1 MTAADEEAEEDSKVA
16 LVVVLVMNPL
26 VVVVSESVVID
37 VEPAELAALSQRTV
51 TERQKRVH
59 ERKNA
64 QRYTGREPERDSE
77 RENVIQ

>member
-1 MTAADEEAEEDSKVA
+1 MTAADEAEEDSKVA

-37 VEPAELAALSQRTV
+37 VEPAELAALSQQTV

-59 ERKNA
+59 ERKKA
-64 QRYTGREPERDSE
+64 QRYTGREQERGSE